1 MKKRRS
7 FVTPGRDRSPSES
20 LTVWRKRT
28 ACNQRLPHKSRQSE
42 IRSES
47 DPYLVFER
55 LALALA
61 LCCLLPCRIRAGVP
75 QVAPATAAALTAHV
89 SFDQNLGATVPLD
102 AVFRDDTGQPV
113 SLRFLLGGRRPA
125 VLVLGYKECP
135 MLCSMVL
142 GGLTESLTQMRATT
156 GRDFDVIDVSIDPQ
170 QTWQEAAAQKRLYFK
185 RYARHG
191 ADAGWHF
198 LTSPDDATIHRLADA
213 VGFHYAYDPA
223 IKQYAHPS
231 GVVVLTPEGKVSRY
245 FFGVNFEARDL
256 QDALTAAGTRAIS
269 SPIAR
274 LLLVCFHY
282 NPTTSHYGTL
292 IINGLRAAGVLTLIV
307 IFGGI
312 AWLVCSE
319 PAGPSKERALA
330 STHAP

>member
-1 MKKRRS
+1 M
-7 FVTPGRDRSPSES
+7 RDQD
-20 LTVWRKRT
+20 LAFGK
-28 ACNQRLPHKSRQSE
+28 
-42 IRSES
+42 
-47 DPYLVFER
+47 

-61 LCCLLPCRIRAGVP
+61 LCCLLPCLVRAEVP
-75 QVAPATAAALTAHV
+75 QVAPATAAALTSRV
-89 SFDQNLGATVPLD
+89 SFDQNLGATVPLN
-102 AVFRDDTGQPV
+102 AVFRDETGQPV
-113 SLRFLLGGRRPA
+113 SLGYLLGGRRPA

-142 GGLTESLTQMRATT
+142 GGLTESLTQIRATT
-156 GRDFDVIDVSIDPQ
+156 GREFDVIDVSIDPK
-170 QTWQEAAAQKRLYFK
+170 QTWQDAAAQKRLYFK

-213 VGFHYAYDPA
+213 VGFHYAYDA
-223 IKQYAHPS
+223 SIKQYAHPS

-256 QDALTAAGTRAIS
+256 QDALTAAGARTIS

-292 IINGLRAAGVLTLIV
+292 IINGLRAAGVLTLLV

-312 AWLVCSE
+312 AWLVRSG
-319 PAGPSKERALA
+319 PAIPPRERTLA
-330 STHAP
+330 STHAS

>member
-1 MKKRRS
+1 MKTRRS
-7 FVTPGRDRSPSES
+7 SSSGQAAQRPVVT
-20 LTVWRKRT
+20 
-28 ACNQRLPHKSRQSE
+28 
-42 IRSES
+42 
-47 DPYLVFER
+47 
-55 LALALA
+55 
-61 LCCLLPCRIRAGVP
+61 LLLLFFLLSCVVRAEVP
-75 QVAPATAAALTAHV
+75 QVAPATAATLTARV

-102 AVFRDDTGQPV
+102 AVFRDESGQPV
-113 SLRFLLGGRRPA
+113 SLGYLLDGRRPA

-156 GRDFDVIDVSIDPQ
+156 GRDFDVIDVSIDPK
-170 QTWQEAAAQKRLYFK
+170 QTWQDAAAQKRLYFK

-213 VGFHYAYDPA
+213 AGFHYAYDPA
-223 IKQYAHPS
+223 IRQYAHPS
-231 GVVVLTPEGKVSRY
+231 GVVVLTPEGKISRY
-245 FFGVNFEARDL
+245 CFGVNFEARDL
-256 QDALTAAGTRAIS
+256 QDALTAAGTRAVS

-292 IINGLRAAGVLTLIV
+292 IINGLRIAGVLTLVV

-312 AWLVCSE
+312 AWLVRSGPPGP
-319 PAGPSKERALA
+319 PAAEVRNFSVR
-330 STHAP
+330 STHIP